1 MSKSNKILNS
11 IIGIL
16 LIIGISVV
24 IIKNKIIPIET
35 IQHISVNDWH
45 VIVSIITLISSLAIT
60 KTAIIWNQS
69 QNIDTAMII
78 KDATRNIIISILSFG
93 ILYAL
98 FGNPQITFSI
108 NILVFNALN
117 DTISSGHAYDPDM
130 DIEENIGT
138 SISFIFM
145 ILAIAGMISL
155 FIATSMS
162 DKAFNKTLFINSNLI
177 LNNIGFTLLNITDI
191 IKNKP
196 ELEKINKNSQIS
208 NSRNT

>member
-1 MSKSNKILNS
+1 
-11 IIGIL
+11 
-16 LIIGISVV
+16 
-24 IIKNKIIPIET
+24 
-35 IQHISVNDWH
+35 
-45 VIVSIITLISSLAIT
+45 
-60 KTAIIWNQS
+60 
-69 QNIDTAMII
+69 MII